1 METKIIHIT
10 AGKGPAE
17 CCWVVAQVLKSFIE
31 DLKKNEISHQILH
44 REKGTENGTLQS
56 VSIQLTGNGLEKF
69 LEAWLGT
76 VQWIGKSSFR
86 KFHKRKNWFIG
97 IYAMEPLQQS
107 HFNEKDITFQAIRSS
122 GPGGQHANKVS
133 SAIRATHTKTGLS
146 VLVSDSRSQH
156 QNKKTAIKRL
166 HEKMAEHH
174 NEQLKIAAENQWN
187 NTINVQRGNPVRV
200 FEGSNS
206 KVNKTK
212 KKYKQE
218 RNQLKT
224 DLRKQLEQ

>member
-1 METKIIHIT
+1 MGTKIIQIT
-10 AGKGPAE
+10 SGRGPVE
-17 CCWVVAQVLKSFIE
+17 CCWVVAQVLKFFIE
-31 DLKKNEISHQILH
+31 DLKKNNISYQILH
-44 REKGTENGTLQS
+44 REKGTENGTLHS
-56 VSIQLTGNGLEKF
+56 VTLQLTGNPLEDF

-97 IYAMEPLQQS
+97 IFKIDAEKQC
-107 HFNEKDITFQAIRSS
+107 HFKEGDITFQAIRSS

-133 SAIRATHTKTGLS
+133 SAVRATHTKTGIQ

-166 HEKMAEHH
+166 QEKLVEYHK
-174 NEQLKIAAENQWN
+174 EQLKIAVQNQWEN
-187 NTINVQRGNPVRV
+187 NHNLQRGNPIRV
-200 FEGSNS
+200 FEGSDFRPG
-206 KVNKTK
+206 KTSR
-212 KKYKQE
+212 KYKDK

-224 DLRKQLEQ
+224 ELRRQLEQ